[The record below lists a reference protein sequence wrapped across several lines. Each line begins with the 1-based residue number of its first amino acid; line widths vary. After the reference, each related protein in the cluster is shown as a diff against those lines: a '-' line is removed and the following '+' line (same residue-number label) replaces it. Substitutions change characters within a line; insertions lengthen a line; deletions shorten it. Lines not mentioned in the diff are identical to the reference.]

1 MNPSCQV
8 LSKSNARIYLIQTQS
23 FINVRSSFQPY
34 QYSICPRRQFYNA
47 ALRAKPMHIRR
58 ISAVILFGAV
68 GYRAWHSYQGQS
80 GYPGSGPVAVDTAEP
95 QPGVARN
102 AVAVDPNPLH
112 TSVIPENVPL
122 YKETDESGTKFLG
135 MMTPEQA
142 TNKLRRN
149 EESYLVGRGKGV
161 KRYDI
166 VQIPSNDPIED
177 DHAEKIV
184 EIPLLKSNTSTAK
197 NPTSDWMF
205 WGVFDG
211 HSGWTTSAKL
221 RQVLINFV
229 ARELNTT
236 FQEATSQNS
245 TDSPSNEAIHSA
257 IKTGFTR
264 LDDEIVINNVQKTF
278 KANSK
283 VAAAELLAPALS
295 GSCALLSFY
304 DSNSKLLHVA
314 CTGDSRAVLGRK
326 GDNGKWVALPLSEDQ
341 TGSNPNEQARVQKE
355 HPEEEHVIRNGR
367 VLGGLEPTRAFGDA
381 SYKWSR
387 EISERLKASFFG
399 RTPSKLLQTPPYVT
413 AEPVVTTTQIHPER
427 GDFLVMATDG
437 LWEMLS
443 NEEVVGLVGK
453 WIEKQESKENSN
465 LWTSKFLG
473 GPKNGLPIDNNA
485 QKTFNQE
492 QNGQKVPIRQ
502 LQWGLKEEEQRFTVQ
517 DKNVATHLVRNA
529 LGGKNTEMVC
539 ALLSLPAPYSRRYRD
554 DLTVQVIFF
563 GASSNNDGKVI
574 VNKEATAEYAC
585 RAHLCIYRKHAAGGK
600 ETLPTADSL
609 PQDVDILTEK
619 IIQSIQVKMDRFL
632 LMKIQP
638 GLGTKWG
645 NGECAEKAVDYRKAR

>member
-1 MNPSCQV
+1 MNPSCQA
-8 LSKSNARIYLIQTQS
+8 LSKSNPRIYLIQTQS
-23 FINVRSSFQPY
+23 FLNVRGCSQPY
-34 QYSICPRRQFYNA
+34 KYALCPRRQFYNT

-68 GYRAWHSYQGQS
+68 GYRAWQSYHSQS
-80 GYPGSGPVAVDTAEP
+80 VHPSSGLVAVDTAVP
-95 QPGVARN
+95 QSGEETN
-102 AVAVDPNPLH
+102 AVAVDPNPQY
-112 TSVIPENVPL
+112 TSVIPENEPL
-122 YKETDESGTKFLG
+122 SKETDESGTKFLG

-184 EIPLLKSNTSTAK
+184 EIPLPKSNTSTAK
-197 NPTSDWMF
+197 SASSDWMF

-236 FQEATSQNS
+236 FQEVTAQNT
-245 TDSPSNEAIHSA
+245 TDSPTNEAIHTA
-257 IKTGFTR
+257 IKSGFTR
-264 LDDEIVINNVQKTF
+264 LDDEIVISNVQKTF

-283 VAAAELLAPALS
+283 IAAAELLAPALS

-314 CTGDSRAVLGRK
+314 CTGDSRAVLGRRR
-326 GDNGKWVALPLSEDQ
+326 DNGKWTALALSEDQ
-341 TGSNPNEQARVQKE
+341 TGSNPKEQARIQKE

-367 VLGGLEPTRAFGDA
+367 VLGSLEPTRAFGDA

-413 AEPVVTTTQIHPER
+413 AEPVVTTTKIHPER
-427 GDFLVMATDG
+427 NDFLVMATDG

-453 WIEKQESKENSN
+453 WIEKQESKDNSN
-465 LWTSKFLG
+465 SWTSKVLG
-473 GPKNGLPIDNNA
+473 GPKNSLPIENNA
-485 QKTFNQE
+485 QKTFNQG
-492 QNGQKVPIRQ
+492 QDGQKVPVRQ
-502 LQWGLKEEEQRFTVQ
+502 VQWGLKEEEQRFTVQ
-517 DKNVATHLVRNA
+517 DNNVATHLVRNA

-539 ALLSLPAPYSRRYRD
+539 ALLSLPAPFSRRYRD

-563 GASSNNDGKVI
+563 GASNNNDGKVV
-574 VNKEATAEYAC
+574 VNKEATAVASNIK
-585 RAHLCIYRKHAAGGK
+585 A
-600 ETLPTADSL
+600 
-609 PQDVDILTEK
+609 K
-619 IIQSIQVKMDRFL
+619 I
-632 LMKIQP
+632 
-638 GLGTKWG
+638 
-645 NGECAEKAVDYRKAR
+645 